1 MKKYLSLIAV
11 ALIAIF
17 TLGLSS
23 CDKEKNE
30 PAKEAS
36 IVGTWKVVKPV
47 NTGDFQLL
55 YVQFRADGV
64 AFTFILDEMPAYPE
78 RKVLVARASYERSGN
93 LITAK
98 AGNSTEQSKIHTL
111 TSDKLILEW
120 VKEKADDKE
129 EIIIECV
136 RVPDSEVAK
145 YLKDK

>member
-17 TLGLSS
+17 TLGLSA

-36 IVGTWKVVKPV
+36 IVGTWKVTKPV
-47 NTGDFQLL
+47 HFGAFPLA

-64 AFTFILDEMPAYPE
+64 AFGIEFDEMPTYPE
-78 RKVLVARASYERSGN
+78 PKAFVARASYERSGN
-93 LITAK
+93 LITLK
-98 AGNSTEQSKIHTL
+98 VNNSTEQHKIHTL
-111 TSDKLILEW
+111 TSDKLVFEP
-120 VKEKADDKE
+120 VTEKVDGKQE
-129 EIIIECV
+129 VIIECV
-136 RVPDSEVAK
+136 RVPDSEVAE